1 MNETN
6 KLRVLLADDHEIMRE
21 GLKLLVGQQ
30 PDMEVIGEADNGCEA
45 VALAEELKP
54 DVVLMDVSMP
64 EMNGYKATMKLK
76 RLYPQI
82 HVLALTRHTDEGYL
96 QQLLEAGASGYV
108 LKKSASKMLIEA
120 IRAVVAGGTF
130 IDPKVAEKVVGGY
143 VNRRAPGGK
152 SSFAG
157 LSNREIEILRFIA
170 LGYGSKEIG
179 ARFQI
184 SHKTVEVHKTNAMK
198 KMGMRSRIDI
208 VRFALLKGWLQET

>member
-1 MNETN
+1 MNM
-6 KLRVLLADDHEIMRE
+6 LRLILVDDHELMRE
-21 GLKLLVGQQ
+21 GLKLLIARQ
-30 PDMEVIGEADNGCEA
+30 PDMEVVGEAGDGETA
-45 VALAEELKP
+45 VALAQELKP

-76 RLYPQI
+76 QACPEI
-82 HVLALTRHTDEGYL
+82 NILALTRHSEEGYL
-96 QQLLEAGASGYV
+96 QQLLEAGAKGYV

-143 VNRRAPGGK
+143 VHRRTMRGE
-152 SSFAG
+152 SLSNG
-157 LSNREIEILRFIA
+157 LSNREIEILRLIA

-179 ARFQI
+179 AHFQI
-184 SHKTVEVHKTNAMK
+184 SHKTVEVHKTNAMR

-208 VRFALLKGWLQET
+208 VRYALLQGWLQET